1 MYCAG
6 YFSWTFRKLVP
17 ANTPTVKL
25 GSLPELPAELLAFAT
40 GTVRVAA
47 ARRAA
52 TGVGGGGT
60 SAPAL
65 DFAPTQ
71 ASLSGLSEL
80 LSSTFLPLFVHPL

>member
-6 YFSWTFRKLVP
+6 CFSWTFRKVIP

-47 ARRAA
+47 ARRLA
-52 TGVGGGGT
+52 TGVGGGGI
-60 SAPAL
+60 SVPA
-65 DFAPTQ
+65 FAATQ
-71 ASLSGLSEL
+71 ACLFWLSEP
-80 LSSTFLPLFVHPL
+80 SSVGFLPLLLHPL

>member
-6 YFSWTFRKLVP
+6 YFSWTLRKVVP

-47 ARRAA
+47 ARRLA

-60 SAPAL
+60 SALAFAATQACL
-65 DFAPTQ
+65 SWLSESSSFRFAP
-71 ASLSGLSEL
+71 L
-80 LSSTFLPLFVHPL
+80 LVHPL

>member
-6 YFSWTFRKLVP
+6 YLSWTFRKLVP

-60 SAPAL
+60 SAAF
-65 DFAPTQ
+65 DFAATP
-71 ASLSGLSEL
+71 ANLSRLSGLASRTPAL
-80 LSSTFLPLFVHPL
+80 LLPP